1 MKANTSVETKLVANN
16 EDLNS
21 ICLQASNS
29 KVIAVDTEFKRET
42 TYYPKACLIQIATED
57 LTACIDPFEID
68 DFEPLKAILYSPDI
82 IKIFHAGRQDL
93 EIFYF
98 LFNKI
103 PTPIFDTQIAA
114 TLLGF
119 PDQVGYGNL
128 TKKMLNVELDKSLTR
143 ADWEK
148 RPIPKKQINY
158 AANDVIY
165 LLKIYHMQIQQ
176 LNETKRLDWLKKDFD
191 FLSNETLYKP
201 SPTDAWKKIKNY
213 NRMNKVQRCIVYKIS
228 EWREE
233 VALKRNRPR
242 TFVIKNQSIIDL
254 ANQRPTNLNELQEI
268 RDIHPNLVK
277 RDGQKLLE
285 LIEAASSMQE
295 SDCPQAKK
303 PVILNN
309 DQSLLLS
316 SLQTVIQL
324 NAKKHKIDSSYL
336 CTKKELERVVLEEDD
351 AALLHGW
358 RYELAGKDVVRF
370 MNGELILKVK
380 NGTVQL
386 SEN

>member
-1 MKANTSVETKLVANN
+1 MDTQLITNN
-16 EDLNS
+16 EDLKT
-21 ICLQASNS
+21 ICQQASKSN
-29 KVIAVDTEFKRET
+29 VIAVDTEFKRET
-42 TYYPKACLIQIATED
+42 TYYPIACLIQIATED

-103 PTPIFDTQIAA
+103 PAPVFDTQIAA

-119 PDQVGYGNL
+119 ADQVGYGNL
-128 TKKMLNVELDKSLTR
+128 TKKMLNIELDKSLTR

-148 RPIPKKQINY
+148 RPMSNKQIEY

-165 LLKIYHMQIQQ
+165 LLKIYHLQIQQ
-176 LNETKRLDWLKKDFD
+176 LKETERLNWLEKDFD
-191 FLSNETLYKP
+191 FLSNENLYKP
-201 SPTDAWKKIKNY
+201 SPNDAWKKIKNY
-213 NRMNKVQRCIVYKIS
+213 NRMNKAQRCIVYKIS
-228 EWREE
+228 QWREE

-242 TFVIKNQSIIDL
+242 TFIIKNQSIIDI
-254 ANQRPTNLNELQEI
+254 ANQKPSNLSQLEEI
-268 RDIHPNLVK
+268 RDIHPNFIK

-285 LIEAASSMQE
+285 LIEAANSMQE

-303 PVILNN
+303 PAILNN

-316 SLQTVIQL
+316 SLQTIIQL

-336 CTKKELERVVLEEDD
+336 CTKKELEKVILQEEG

-358 RYELAGKDVVRF
+358 RHELAGKDVIRF

-380 NGTVQL
+380 NGIVQL
-386 SEN
+386 SKN

>member
-1 MKANTSVETKLVANN
+1 VEIQLITNN
-16 EDLNS
+16 EDLKA
-21 ICLQASNS
+21 ICQQASKS
-29 KVIAVDTEFKRET
+29 DVIAVDTEFKRET
-42 TYYPKACLIQIATED
+42 TYYPKACLIQIATKD
-57 LTACIDPFEID
+57 LTACIDPFEIS

-82 IKIFHAGRQDL
+82 TKIFHAGRQDL

-98 LFNKI
+98 LFDKI

-119 PDQVGYGNL
+119 ADQVGYGNL
-128 TKKMLNVELDKSLTR
+128 TKKMLNIELDKSLTR

-148 RPIPKKQINY
+148 RPMSKKQIEY

-165 LLKIYHMQIQQ
+165 LLKIYHLQIQQ
-176 LNETKRLDWLKKDFD
+176 LKETERLNWLKKDFD
-191 FLSNETLYKP
+191 FLSNENLYKP
-201 SPTDAWKKIKNY
+201 SPNDAWKKIKNY

-228 EWREE
+228 QWREE

-242 TFVIKNQSIIDL
+242 TFIIKNQSIIDI
-254 ANQRPTNLNELQEI
+254 ANQKPTNLNELEEI
-268 RDIHPNLVK
+268 RDIHPNLIK
-277 RDGQKLLE
+277 RDGQKLIE
-285 LIEAASSMQE
+285 LIEKASTMQE
-295 SDCPQAKK
+295 SDCPHAKK
-303 PVILNN
+303 PIILNS
-309 DQSLLLS
+309 DQTLLLS

-336 CTKKELERVVLEEDD
+336 CTKKELEKVILHEED

-370 MNGELILKVK
+370 INGELTLKVL
-380 NGTVQL
+380 NGAVQL
-386 SEN
+386 CEN

>member
-1 MKANTSVETKLVANN
+1 METKLITNN
-16 EDLNS
+16 EDLKT
-21 ICLQASNS
+21 ICQQASS
-29 KVIAVDTEFKRET
+29 STVIAVDTEFKRET
-42 TYYPKACLIQIATED
+42 TYYPIACLIQIATEN

-68 DFEPLKAILYSPDI
+68 DFEPLKVILYSPDI

-103 PTPIFDTQIAA
+103 PTPVFDTQIAA

-128 TKKMLNVELDKSLTR
+128 TKKMLNIDLDKSLTR

-148 RPIPKKQINY
+148 RPIPKKQIDY

-165 LLKIYHMQIQQ
+165 LLKIYHLQIQQ
-176 LNETKRLDWLKKDFD
+176 LKETERLSWLEKDFD
-191 FLSNETLYKP
+191 FLSNEALYKP
-201 SPTDAWKKIKNY
+201 SPKDAWKKIKNY
-213 NRMNKVQRCIVYKIS
+213 NRMNKTQRCVVYKIS

-233 VALKRNRPR
+233 AALKRNRPR
-242 TFVIKNQSIIDL
+242 NFIIKNQSIIDI
-254 ANQRPTNLNELQEI
+254 ANQKPTCISELEEI
-268 RDIHPNLVK
+268 RDIHPSLIK

-285 LIEAASSMQE
+285 LIQSASSMQE

-303 PVILNN
+303 PTILNN
-309 DQSLLLS
+309 DQTLLLS

-336 CTKKELERVVLEEDD
+336 CTKKELEKVILKEED

-358 RYELAGKDVVRF
+358 RYELAGKDVIRF
-370 MNGELILKVK
+370 INGELILKVT
-380 NGTVQL
+380 NGAVQL
-386 SEN
+386 SEH

>member
-1 MKANTSVETKLVANN
+1 MEIQLITNN
-16 EDLNS
+16 EDLKA
-21 ICLQASNS
+21 ICQQASKS
-29 KVIAVDTEFKRET
+29 DVIAVDTEFKRET
-42 TYYPKACLIQIATED
+42 TYYPKACLIQIATKD
-57 LTACIDPFEID
+57 LTACIDPFEIS

-82 IKIFHAGRQDL
+82 TKIFHAGRQDL

-98 LFNKI
+98 LFDKI

-119 PDQVGYGNL
+119 ADQVGYGNL
-128 TKKMLNVELDKSLTR
+128 TKKMLNIELDKSLTR

-148 RPIPKKQINY
+148 RPMSKKQIEY

-165 LLKIYHMQIQQ
+165 LLKIYHLQIQQ
-176 LNETKRLDWLKKDFD
+176 LKETERLNWLKKDFD
-191 FLSNETLYKP
+191 FLSNENLYKP
-201 SPTDAWKKIKNY
+201 SPNDAWKKIKNY

-228 EWREE
+228 QWREE

-242 TFVIKNQSIIDL
+242 TFIIKNQSIIDI
-254 ANQRPTNLNELQEI
+254 ANQKPTNLNELEEI
-268 RDIHPNLVK
+268 RDIHPNLIK
-277 RDGQKLLE
+277 RDGQKLIE
-285 LIEAASSMQE
+285 LIEKASTMQE
-295 SDCPQAKK
+295 SDCPHAKK
-303 PVILNN
+303 PIILNS
-309 DQSLLLS
+309 DQTLLLS

-336 CTKKELERVVLEEDD
+336 CTKKELEKVILHEED

-370 MNGELILKVK
+370 INGELTLKVL
-380 NGTVQL
+380 NGAVQL
-386 SEN
+386 CEN